1 MNEYIKPEN
10 CIFSAKKAHYVIY
23 YKMVSDF
30 LKEVNGC
37 EIADWKNK
45 TDKNPA
51 NNAFNQVKGNQ
62 IGTSAF
68 MKMIQKAIL

>member
-1 MNEYIKPEN
+1 
-10 CIFSAKKAHYVIY
+10 
-23 YKMVSDF
+23 MVSDF
-30 LKEVNGC
+30 LKEVKGC

-45 TDKNPA
+45 TDTNPA
-51 NNAFNQVKGNQ
+51 INAFNQVKGTQ